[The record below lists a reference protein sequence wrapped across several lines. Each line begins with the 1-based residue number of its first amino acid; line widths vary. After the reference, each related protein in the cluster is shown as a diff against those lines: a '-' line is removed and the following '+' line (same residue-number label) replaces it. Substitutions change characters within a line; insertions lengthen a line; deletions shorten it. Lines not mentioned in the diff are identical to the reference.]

1 MFSKKT
7 LQSIERKIAYFTMEV
22 GLSQSMAT
30 YSGGLGV
37 LAGDTLK
44 SQADL
49 HVPSVAVTLLN
60 ENGYFFQELT
70 EDGTQIEKPSP
81 WDKSVLKKLD
91 AQITVQIEDRTVHVS
106 AWQFDIIGERG
117 FIVPV
122 IYLDTN
128 VEGNSDYDKTLT
140 STLYGGDRYY
150 RFCQEMI
157 LGIGGVRMLEAL
169 GYTNLEKYH
178 MNEGHAALATIE
190 LLHRFSMDK
199 EIVKEKCIFTTHTPV
214 EAGHDTFDVEMVGRV
229 IKDYYPWSS
238 KLAEHDGKFNM
249 TYLALNLSN
258 YVNGVAKKH
267 KEVSM
272 MMFPGREIH
281 SITNGI
287 HTRSF
292 VSEEMGKVFTKYIPD
307 WGHDPMALRA
317 ALSIPNAEILQAH
330 QSRKKELIDYI
341 KLKTNVEFEED
352 VLTIGFARRATA
364 YKRADLIFS
373 DLNWLNAIAERAGKL
388 QLVFAGK
395 AHKNDGI
402 GKEIIRKIWATKDK
416 LSPNIKMVFLENYDM
431 SLAKLLT
438 SGVDVWLN
446 TPLRPL
452 EASGTSGMKAAVNGV
467 PQFSV
472 LDGWWIEGHIEGET
486 GWSIGPRTCAGDQ
499 DNSVED
505 ARDMYE
511 KLEKLIIPTYYRNSD
526 EWVMIMKHAIALNG
540 SFFNTHRMVQ
550 QYVTN
555 AYFQ

>member
-1 MFSKKT
+1 MFRTKIITTS
-7 LQSIERKIAYFTMEV
+7 ERKIAYFSMEI
-22 GLSQSMAT
+22 GLTAEMAT

-60 ENGYFFQELT
+60 ENGYFLQELD
-70 EDGTQIEKPSP
+70 ENGTQIEKPSP
-81 WDKSVLKKLD
+81 WDKSMLKKLD
-91 AQITVQIEDRTVHVS
+91 AQITVQLEERIVLVQ
-106 AWQFDIIGERG
+106 AWQYDIIGERG

-128 VEGNSDYDKTLT
+128 VTGNSDYDKTLT
-140 STLYGGDRYY
+140 NTLYGGDRYY

-169 GYTNLEKYH
+169 GYMNIEKYH

-190 LLHRFSMDK
+190 LLHRFAMDK
-199 EIVKEKCIFTTHTPV
+199 EVVKEKCVFTTHTPV
-214 EAGHDTFDVEMVGRV
+214 EAGHDTFEIDMVGRV

-292 VSEEMGKVFTKYIPD
+292 VCESMAKVFSTHIPD

-317 ALSIPNAEILQAH
+317 ALSIPNLEIMQAH
-330 QSRKKELIDYI
+330 QERKRELLSFI
-341 KLKTNVEFEED
+341 KLKTKVDFDEN

-373 DLNWLNAIAERAGKL
+373 DINWLNAIADRAGKI

-395 AHKNDGI
+395 AHKHDGI
-402 GKEIIRKIWATKDK
+402 GKDIIKKIWATKDQ
-416 LSPNIKMVFLENYDM
+416 LSPNIKLVFLENYDM
-431 SLAKLLT
+431 KLAKLMT

-486 GWSIGPRTCAGDQ
+486 GWSIGPRHVAGNQ
-499 DNSVED
+499 DNSTED
-505 ARDMYE
+505 ARDLYV
-511 KLEKLIIPTYYRNSD
+511 KLEQEILPIYYRD
-526 EWVMIMKHAIALNG
+526 TDRWIMIMKHAIALNG

-555 AYFQ
+555 AYFK